1 MFNLAGGGG
10 NVQGYNAD
18 FTWVAFFCCLIA
30 ASGGALFGYDNGVMG
45 GVTSMDGFLDKFF
58 PSIKKREAET
68 PTVHNLYC
76 QYNSQTLQLMT
87 SSLFIAGALCEL
99 SGTTA
104 WLSRNHGRKRVMM
117 YSGALFMVAAIILA
131 CAEHISVIVIGRVF
145 QGVAI
150 SFASVSVPI
159 YNSEMAPPHLRGRF
173 NQLYQIILTLFI
185 LVAQVINLIIN
196 LTNAVRWGWR
206 LSLGFAFVPSSVL
219 FLGGIFLPDSPNS
232 LLERG
237 FPEQARKNLEYV
249 RGRKD
254 VDKEFNDLVEAAHIA
269 SQCKNPWGTIF
280 SKKYWPQLV
289 LSAFSTTFQ
298 QWTGIN
304 TLIFYAPQLF
314 LALGTTKN
322 ISLIAAIILG
332 ACNHLSTY
340 VAWWTADIFGRKTLF
355 LQAGFQM
362 AGALIVVAVSLKCLG
377 QQGVWMAWYILAIIC
392 VYDMAYAWSWGP
404 LGWLYPTEIQT
415 LETRSCGLAVASFC
429 NLLFSAVI
437 AQTFLTMLCS
447 LQWGTFLFFAC
458 CVIVETIL
466 VALLFVEPKAVP
478 IEDCPFL
485 FKKHWFWK
493 RYASRGL
500 GYQEKA
506 VLMKKIESAKAR
518 GEAPPDEPGMQQILA
533 ELKNASTVSEISTSE
548 HLVGLPDKQL

>member
-1 MFNLAGGGG
+1 M
-10 NVQGYNAD
+10 
-18 FTWVAFFCCLIA
+18 
-30 ASGGALFGYDNGVMG
+30 YDQRLTRPV
-45 GVTSMDGFLDKFF
+45 VWIQIF
-58 PSIKKREAET
+58 
-68 PTVHNLYC
+68 
-76 QYNSQTLQLMT
+76 
-87 SSLFIAGALCEL
+87 
-99 SGTTA
+99 
-104 WLSRNHGRKRVMM
+104 
-117 YSGALFMVAAIILA
+117 
-131 CAEHISVIVIGRVF
+131 
-145 QGVAI
+145 
-150 SFASVSVPI
+150 FASVSVPI

-173 NQLYQIILTLFI
+173 NQFYQIILTLFI

-269 SQCKNPWGTIF
+269 AQCKNPWGTIF

-289 LSAFSTTFQ
+289 LSACSTTFQ

-332 ACNHLSTY
+332 ACNHLATY

-362 AGALIVVAVSLKCLG
+362 AGALSVVAISLKCLG
-377 QQGVWMAWYILAIIC
+377 EQGVWMAWYILANHLRLW
-392 VYDMAYAWSWGP
+392 VYAWSWGP

-429 NLLFSAVI
+429 NLLFGAVV
-437 AQTFLTMLCS
+437 AQTFLTMLCR
-447 LQWGTFLFFAC
+447 LQVWSKCYVSCMHVF
-458 CVIVETIL
+458 CV
-466 VALLFVEPKAVP
+466 A
-478 IEDCPFL
+478 
-485 FKKHWFWK
+485 
-493 RYASRGL
+493 
-500 GYQEKA
+500 
-506 VLMKKIESAKAR
+506 M
-518 GEAPPDEPGMQQILA
+518 
-533 ELKNASTVSEISTSE
+533 
-548 HLVGLPDKQL
+548 